1 MAKEWV
7 AYTKQEKEDYINN
20 LQELDDEKLIWYWNN
35 YNGGNNY
42 ELTIYEVEDFDDN
55 FLVADRHREKAID
68 NAPLNWKDYIYISLT
83 GEVFDSIWEYSE
95 FKQMIEE
102 EGWNDFAQFIVE
114 CCIDEDEDTNDYL
127 DDEKTEQL
135 REEFVSEMLN
145 IFHSARPICHKI
157 NMGIEAN
164 GVENDNLYYEPI
176 EVIEGLLSNIAD
188 KLDDVELETL
198 MRFATIIEANSVQ
211 QNGTPEQ
218 IENYINDKVEKITEV
233 WENSLE
239 EDEE

>member
-7 AYTKQEKEDYINN
+7 AYTKQEKEEYINN
-20 LQELDDEKLIWYWNN
+20 LQELDDEKLIEYWNN

-42 ELTIYEVEDFDDN
+42 ELTIYEVDDFDDN

-145 IFHSARPICHKI
+145 IFHSARPICQKI

-176 EVIEGLLSNIAD
+176 EVIEGLLSNIAN
-188 KLDDVELETL
+188 KLDDVELET
-198 MRFATIIEANSVQ
+198 MFRFATIIEANSVQ

-239 EDEE
+239 EE